1 MIYMAQWIYVVF
13 YENKD
18 TAEFEVI
25 KAFKSE
31 QRAIDFVKLLM
42 YAPFERHSLE
52 KGFYT
57 YRPIPMT

>member
-1 MIYMAQWIYVVF
+1 MAQWIYVVF
-13 YENKD
+13 YENKTTTD
-18 TAEFEVI
+18 FEVI

-31 QRAIDFVKLLM
+31 QRAADFVKLLM

-52 KGFYT
+52 HGQYL